1 MAISPSS
8 IGRFLD
14 AVHEPRNF
22 LQPIEG
28 YRDLPLVTLEE
39 AVEPI
44 KEFCPDVPRR
54 AYIAKR
60 NCEEPEDGLTPDESA
75 AIFLY
80 TCEWAPREQCLYVV
94 LNSVLRSKNRN
105 RLIKPWL
112 LYIKL
117 LLVALFK
124 LRSCQMAL
132 WRGVRLDLRNEY
144 KVGKTYTWWGLSS
157 CTATIKVLESELFLG
172 QEGKRTMFN
181 IECFNGKRIRS
192 HSSMEDEDEI
202 LLLPATQFIVK
213 EHFQPSKK
221 DPDLIIIQLR
231 QIEPEIILLEEPL
244 VGLTIAKSSI
254 AHQFSTKHVSGA
266 TASDQV
272 QSSSAQPKSK
282 SGLDLLSGIL
292 R

>member
-1 MAISPSS
+1 MATAASS

-14 AVHEPRNF
+14 AVDEPRNF

-44 KEFCPDVPRR
+44 KEFCPDVARR

-60 NCEEPEDGLTPDESA
+60 NCEEPEDGLTADESA

-80 TCEWAPREQCLYVV
+80 TCEWTPREQCLYVV

-124 LRSCQMAL
+124 LRSCQMAV

-157 CTATIKVLESELFLG
+157 CTETIKVLESDLFLG

-192 HSSMEDEDEI
+192 HSSIDGEDEI

-231 QIEPEIILLEEPL
+231 QIEPEFILLEEPL
-244 VGLTIAKSSI
+244 AGLTTAKSSI
-254 AHQFSTKHVSGA
+254 AHQFSTKLA
-266 TASDQV
+266 I
-272 QSSSAQPKSK
+272 SSEYSY
-282 SGLDLLSGIL
+282 LF
-292 R
+292 